1 MRSCTFDSPFG
12 PVLATATDAGI
23 TELRFPPH
31 EPRDGPPGRPTGVLA
46 DARAQ
51 LSAWF
56 AGDLTAFDLP
66 LDLSAGTPFQQRV
79 WALLCTVPY
88 GTTTSYGALARRLDS
103 PGASRAVGAANGRN
117 PVALVVPCHRVV
129 GSTGAITGYAGGLD
143 RKRWLLDHERSHSG
157 ATLLPADARDAADT
171 SSTDPA
177 ARSWAGCPGPT

>member
-1 MRSCTFDSPFG
+1 MRSCTFDSPLG
-12 PVLATATDAGI
+12 PVLATATDSGI

-31 EPRDGPPGRPTGVLA
+31 EPRDAPPDRPTGVLA

-56 AGDLTAFDLP
+56 AGELTAFDLP
-66 LDLSAGTPFQQRV
+66 LDLSAGTAFQQRV
-79 WALLCTVPY
+79 WALLRTVPY
-88 GTTTSYGALARRLDS
+88 GTTTSYGALATRLDS

-143 RKRWLLDHERSHSG
+143 RKRWLLDHERATSG
-157 ATLLPADARDAADT
+157 TTLFPLDTRDASDMSLT
-171 SSTDPA
+171 GPP
-177 ARSWAGCPGPT
+177 ARS

>member
-12 PVLATATDAGI
+12 PVLAAATDLGI

-31 EPRDGPPGRPTGVLA
+31 APCDPPPGRPAGVLA

-51 LSAWF
+51 LTAWF

-79 WALLCTVPY
+79 WALLCTVPF

-157 ATLLPADARDAADT
+157 GTLFAADAQDACTREPTART
-171 SSTDPA
+171 ARPAGSRPSS
-177 ARSWAGCPGPT
+177 G

>member
-1 MRSCTFDSPFG
+1 MDSCTFDSPFG
-12 PVLATATDAGI
+12 PVLARATGRGI

-56 AGDLTAFDLP
+56 AGELTAFDLA
-66 LDLSAGTPFQQRV
+66 LDLSRGTPFQQRV

-88 GTTTSYGALARRLDS
+88 GTTTSYGALAKRLDS

-117 PVALVVPCHRVV
+117 PVAIVVPCHRVV

-143 RKRWLLDHERSHSG
+143 RKRWLLDHERAHSG
-157 ATLLPADARDAADT
+157 GTLFPAGTSPADTRDASDMPLT
-171 SSTDPA
+171 GPG
-177 ARSWAGCPGPT
+177 ARS